1 MTQDLLT
8 TDPIELTQA
17 LIRCPSVT
25 PQEGGALDF
34 LQRVLEQAGF
44 NCHRL
49 VFSEPDTPDVD
60 NLYARLGTD
69 APHLCF
75 AGHTDVVPPGD
86 EKAWSHPPFG
96 GDVVDG
102 RLYGRGAAD
111 MKGGVACFLAAA
123 LRYLRDRQNG
133 CPGSISFL
141 ITGDEEGPALNGTRK
156 VLEWLK
162 ARGERLDHCL
172 LGEPSNPAALG
183 EAIKIGRRG
192 SLNGVLTISGKQ
204 GHVAYPDLAANPVP
218 GLLAVLNRFLAEP
231 LDEGNAHFMPSNL
244 EVTSIDVGNKAENV
258 IPASAAA
265 MFNIRFNDH
274 HTADSL
280 KARLRDLAGET
291 LAKFDL
297 SHSFRF
303 RVTGGCFLTEPG
315 PLVDALRDT
324 IREETG
330 RTPELSTGGGTSD
343 ARFIKDYCPVIEFG
357 LINATIHAVDEHVK
371 VADLHQLTAIYE
383 RFIARYFDQF
393 SA

>member
-231 LDEGNAHFMPSNL
+231 LDEGNTHFTPSNL

-357 LINATIHAVDEHVK
+357 LINSTIHAVDEHVK